1 MIAEEYDRR
10 RTELPNRTCATVDQN
25 RLVLVL
31 ASPVTSWDIESN
43 TSPLHAIGCDLV
55 RPVKSESGC
64 METER
69 DSGGFIVGESGWE
82 LVAVNKNRD
91 MSGCS

>member
-1 MIAEEYDRR
+1 MIEEEYDRR

-31 ASPVTSWDIESN
+31 ASPVTNWDIESD
-43 TSPLHAIGCDLV
+43 TPPLHAIDCNVV
-55 RPVKSESGC
+55 RPIKSESGR

-69 DSGGFIVGESGWE
+69 DSGGFIVG
-82 LVAVNKNRD
+82 
-91 MSGCS
+91 